1 MPKKDENTEVEETET
16 EEVEEEV
23 EQEDDDNDSDN
34 WERMKSLVD
43 NAVSEGLSKWQQ
55 DKEAA
60 ARKRMTSS
68 DSRKKVASKRKQG
81 FLSGGFFSGLTD
93 DK

>member
-1 MPKKDENTEVEETET
+1 MAENDENTEVDETEVDDVA
-16 EEVEEEV
+16 EV
-23 EQEDDDNDSDN
+23 DDDDSDN

-68 DSRKKVASKRKQG
+68 DSRRKAVPKRKQG